1 MKEKYAFYYKRL
13 RRYQDSDEN
22 AEKEPSSK
30 SKVKVG
36 LLPLSPLRWGKT
48 GNKRATRLVILLR
61 NELCSDD
68 AHVSTHESNLFATN
82 QVADLS
88 VLP

>member
-36 LLPLSPLRWGKT
+36 LLPLSPLRGE
-48 GNKRATRLVILLR
+48 KRATKTCNSFGDIAAKRVVQR
-61 NELCSDD
+61 
-68 AHVSTHESNLFATN
+68 
-82 QVADLS
+82 
-88 VLP
+88 